1 MSFDWWHPECTGI
14 CFIIVTI
21 VENHRLIIDIC
32 VSKQTKIQ
40 FSMTFDQNNFK
51 EIFWIVLKYLEF
63 MLLNQFDSVVT
74 NIHSNQRLGLL
85 EFSDLG
91 HMIVK

>member
-1 MSFDWWHPECTGI
+1 
-14 CFIIVTI
+14 
-21 VENHRLIIDIC
+21 
-32 VSKQTKIQ
+32 
-40 FSMTFDQNNFK
+40 
-51 EIFWIVLKYLEF
+51 LKYLEF